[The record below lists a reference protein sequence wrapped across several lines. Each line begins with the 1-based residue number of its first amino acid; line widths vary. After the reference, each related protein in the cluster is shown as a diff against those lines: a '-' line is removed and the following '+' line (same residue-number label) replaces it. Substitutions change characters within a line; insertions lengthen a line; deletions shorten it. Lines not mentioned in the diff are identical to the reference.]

1 MQYRLEQ
8 IVSPRSAIYRQIY
21 QYYNYCEHVRNM
33 SQASLTSK
41 IYVINN
47 FLLTSDLS
55 NLRKITNQMI
65 FDWISAQQ
73 TRGNTG
79 RSINNRLAHLK
90 AMLHW
95 QQQMNLIMPKLKLS
109 LITRVN
115 EQPPRKVIF
124 TREEIARVLLQS
136 NQIEWLLIHLA
147 FDCGLRISEIKNL
160 QLKHLRAD
168 QITVVGKGKKRRYAY
183 ICPVVK
189 RRLEAWICQHKIQKY
204 LWPSQMYPDLPLS
217 TCTLRSYM
225 QQAFRRCGY
234 EDFCPHDL
242 RHSYATD
249 LKLLGV
255 PTRQIQ
261 AGLGHATEAV
271 TEKYLSDLD
280 GFDPRNI
287 YQVKYS
293 L

>member
-21 QYYNYCEHVRNM
+21 QYYNYCERVRNM

-124 TREEIARVLLQS
+124 TREEIARVLSQS

-217 TCTLRSYM
+217 TCTLRNYM

-280 GFDPRNI
+280 GFDLRNI